1 MRDPRRA
8 VDRLNQVRRTG
19 EDLAVMLKSFIKEFP
34 EALVTAQ
41 LYGSSVL
48 QTNQVT
54 LAWRQKLSPYL
65 GEKPVDGVAV
75 LGVCFALA
83 KWTVRCLA

>member
-1 MRDPRRA
+1 M
-8 VDRLNQVRRTG
+8 DRLNQVRRTG
-19 EDLAVMLKSFIKEFP
+19 EELAVMFKSFIKEFP

-41 LYGSSVL
+41 LYGSSVCKPIDE
-48 QTNQVT
+48 VT